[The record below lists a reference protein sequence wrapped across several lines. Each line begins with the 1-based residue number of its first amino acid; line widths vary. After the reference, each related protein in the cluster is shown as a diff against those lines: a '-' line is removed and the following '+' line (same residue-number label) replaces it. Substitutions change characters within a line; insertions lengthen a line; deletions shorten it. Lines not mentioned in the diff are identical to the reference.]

1 MVTTLNFKSIIDLP
15 KWRPLAQPIV
25 TGTSIFGLT
34 SDLRNNEDRH
44 PLIYVNAGTSTFHAY
59 SVKSDE
65 WLILGSPGLGGSGF
79 TCGFFMSAQGPRGTI
94 AAGATTTS
102 FILTTAL
109 PAGVG
114 INQLAN
120 RGDGRGFKVRIIG
133 NSAGSSGLTEERL
146 VIANTSGT
154 TPTIVVDSPFSFTPA
169 NGDTYEFLSGR
180 LFIMSTNPSAGGWKY
195 YDVLTNSF
203 SGNLSTTNS
212 GITST
217 NNVLVG
223 LDELL
228 VPYNRSPGEGFF
240 GVLTATA
247 SGAASLTGQA
257 VGGDAGVVINQ
268 YRNFQIRIIQ
278 DVAIPTAVGQ
288 RINIT
293 SHTAGP
299 SPVYTVPAW
308 AVTPSANAIYVIENN
323 GDRILAWHNA
333 AITTNTYMISTDTWD
348 AGATFANRT
357 GGAVGVSGFMTF
369 QAFSIESDSG
379 SPPNARQSFIYQ
391 FRGGGANT
399 LDIFDIAGAAT
410 GTWTNAITYG
420 NQNQTFTTAAS
431 AIQDPATN
439 QGRYTYI
446 YVGASSQRFYRFDMK
461 NNILEN
467 STFLRIPT
475 GAAGNQ
481 VIKLLAQTVFVDGNT
496 KLSFIFFITV
506 NSLGSGSPQL
516 FFGLPI
522 TN

>member
-15 KWRPLAQPIV
+15 KWRPLAQPI
-25 TGTSIFGLT
+25 TTATSSLGLT

-44 PLIYVNAGTSTFHAY
+44 PLIYFNSSNATFNAY
-59 SVKSDE
+59 NVKSDE
-65 WLILGSPGLGGSGF
+65 WATLGSPSLPTAF

-109 PAGVG
+109 PATVG

-133 NSAGSSGLTEERL
+133 NSAGSSGLIEERL

-180 LFIMSTNPSAGGWKY
+180 VFIMGNATTAGSWKY

-212 GITST
+212 GITSS

-228 VPYNRSPGEGFF
+228 VPYNRSPGEGFL

-247 SGAASLTGQA
+247 SGAVSLTGQA
-257 VGGDAGVVINQ
+257 IGGDAGVIVNQ

-278 DVAIPTAVGQ
+278 DIAIPTAVGQ
-288 RINIT
+288 RRNIT
-293 SHTAGP
+293 SHTVGP

-308 AVTPSANAIYVIENN
+308 AVTPSVNAIYVIENN
-323 GDRILAWHNA
+323 GDRIIAWHNGA
-333 AITTNTYMISTDTWD
+333 TTTNTYMISTDTWD

-357 GGAVGVSGFMTF
+357 GGAIGISGFMTF

-391 FRGGGANT
+391 FRGGAANT

-410 GTWTNAITYG
+410 GTWTNAVTYG
-420 NQNQTFTTAAS
+420 NQNQTFTTGAS

-446 YVGASSQRFYRFDMK
+446 YLGSTSQRFYRFDMK
-461 NNILEN
+461 NNTLEN
-467 STFLRIPT
+467 ATFLRILT
-475 GAAGNQ
+475 GTLVVTG
-481 VIKLLAQTVFVDGNT
+481 VIKLLGQTVFIDGNT
-496 KLSFIFFITV
+496 KLSFIFLNTI
-506 NSLGSGSPQL
+506 NPLGTGSPQL
-516 FFGLPI
+516 FFALPI
-522 TN
+522 TI